1 MVPKVPE
8 PSSSPESQDV
18 LQLPPKDLA
27 ALQRL
32 RIAIERQQ
40 LDLSLGR
47 RSLRVLAAMLD
58 HPRQVALSSIT
69 ELAQAFEVS
78 AATLSR
84 LARELGFDN
93 YKAFAR
99 LFKQESGGHS
109 HYYSQQAR
117 RLSSSER
124 QTVQHLVRLETMLK
138 QIQTMNEEVLLAQV
152 AGLLH
157 KGRRVKVYARRQST
171 SLATFLGYCLAMLRP
186 RVTVLGAGEL
196 GASHSASLLEAGDVA
211 VFIGFHPYSPSTV
224 KVARVAQEK
233 GCRVV
238 AITDSH
244 QSPLAALAEWVLRVP
259 VDSGFYS
266 NSLVAASALIE
277 ILLDKA
283 AVMAGSAGI
292 AALEEREQL
301 IVKMQDEY

>member
-1 MVPKVPE
+1 MVPKE
-8 PSSSPESQDV
+8 PLSTDEPGDQEAAT
-18 LQLPPKDLA
+18 LPPEDLA

-32 RIAIERQQ
+32 RIAIERQR
-40 LDLSLGR
+40 LKLSLGR

-58 HPRQVALSSIT
+58 NPRQVALSSIT
-69 ELAQAFEVS
+69 ELAQQFDVS
-78 AATLSR
+78 TATLSR
-84 LARELGFDN
+84 LARELGFAN

-99 LFKQESGGHS
+99 LFKQETGGQS

-117 RLSSSER
+117 RLDLSER
-124 QTVQHLVRLETMLK
+124 QTAQHLARLEVMLT
-138 QIQTMNEEVLLAQV
+138 QIQTMNEESLLEQV
-152 AGLLH
+152 AGLLYR
-157 KGRRVKVYARRQST
+157 GRRIKVYARRQST
-171 SLATFLGYCLAMLRP
+171 SLATLLGYCLAMLRP

-196 GASHSASLLEAGDVA
+196 GASHSASLLEPGDVA

-224 KVARVAQEK
+224 KVARVAQER
-233 GCRVV
+233 GCRVI

-283 AVMAGSAGI
+283 AVLAGSAGI